1 MAKLPCKFNFRVRSS
16 GKIKP
21 YLDMKKHKFYFIS
34 FTYWFLLLYIVS
46 ALVWWFIS
54 LEAQNKQMYFYRYEQ
69 LRADDFQYQEKV
81 EALQD
86 ARHRKSLQYIGEGM
100 TFFILIMIGA
110 AYVYRTIRQEIKQAD
125 QQQNFMMAITH
136 ELKTPIAVSKLN
148 LETMLKRRLTPEQ
161 QRKLLE
167 NTLSETKRLNT
178 LTSNI
183 LTTAQLESG
192 KHTLSTGEVNFSEL
206 LGEQLMQFR
215 VRYPGREFQGNITPD
230 VWVRGEQ
237 LLLELLVSNLLENAV
252 KYAPGTSPVKASI
265 QPYKEKYAL
274 LKVADQ
280 GPGIAAF
287 EKGRIFEKFYRSG
300 DESVRKTK
308 GTGLGLYLCKRITL
322 EHGGQIQIMDNQP
335 NGAIFTLQFPILKQK
350 V

>member
-1 MAKLPCKFNFRVRSS
+1 MAKLPCKFNFRAHSS

-21 YLDMKKHKFYFIS
+21 LLDMKKHKFYFIS

-69 LRADDFQYQEKV
+69 LRTDDFQYQEKIA
-81 EALQD
+81 ALKD

-136 ELKTPIAVSKLN
+136 ELKTPIAVSRLN
-148 LETMLKRRLTPEQ
+148 LETMLKRNLNAAQ

-178 LTSNI
+178 LTNNI

-192 KHTLSTGEVNFSEL
+192 RHTLSAGEINLSEL

-215 VRYPGREFQGNITPD
+215 VRYPNRSFQGTITSD
-230 VWVRGEQ
+230 LWIKGEQ

-252 KYAPGTSPVKASI
+252 KYAPGTSPIQASI
-265 QPYKEKYAL
+265 AQIKEKYVQ
-274 LKVADQ
+274 LKFIDQ
-280 GPGIAAF
+280 GPGIASSD
-287 EKGRIFEKFYRSG
+287 KNKIFDKFYRAG

-322 EHGGQIQIMDNQP
+322 EHGGQIQVMDNQP
-335 NGAIFTLQFPILKQK
+335 NGAIFTLQFPILKHK
-350 V
+350 I

>member
-1 MAKLPCKFNFRVRSS
+1 MGSG

-21 YLDMKKHKFYFIS
+21 YLNMKKHKFYFIS

-54 LEAQNKQMYFYRYEQ
+54 LEAQNKQMYIYRYEQ
-69 LRADDFQYQEKV
+69 LRTDDYQYQDKM
-81 EALQD
+81 EALRD
-86 ARHRKSLQYIGEGM
+86 ARHRKSLQYIGEGL

-136 ELKTPIAVSKLN
+136 ELKTPIAVSRLN
-148 LETMLKRRLTPEQ
+148 LETLLKRSLNPLQ

-167 NTLSETKRLNT
+167 NTLSETNRLNT

-192 KHTLSTGEVNFSEL
+192 EHTLSGSEVNLSEL
-206 LGEQLMQFR
+206 LGEQLMRFR
-215 VRYPGREFQGNITPD
+215 VRYPARTFHGDITTD
-230 VWVRGEQ
+230 MWIKGEY
-237 LLLELLVSNLLENAV
+237 LLLELLISNLLENAV
-252 KYAPGTSPVKASI
+252 KYAPGTTPIQASI
-265 QPYKEKYAL
+265 QLYKDKYTL
-274 LKVADQ
+274 LKVIDQ
-280 GPGIAAF
+280 GPGIATSD
-287 EKGRIFEKFYRSG
+287 KNKIFTKFYRAG
-300 DESVRKTK
+300 DESTRKTK

-322 EHGGQIQIMDNQP
+322 EHNGQIQITDNQP
-335 NGAIFTLQFPILKQK
+335 NGAIFTLQFPLIKPIES
-350 V
+350 

>member
-1 MAKLPCKFNFRVRSS
+1 
-16 GKIKP
+16 
-21 YLDMKKHKFYFIS
+21 
-34 FTYWFLLLYIVS
+34 
-46 ALVWWFIS
+46 
-54 LEAQNKQMYFYRYEQ
+54 MYFYRYEQ
-69 LRADDFQYQEKV
+69 LRKDDFQYQDKIA
-81 EALQD
+81 ALKD

-136 ELKTPIAVSKLN
+136 ELKTPIAVSRLN
-148 LETMLKRRLTPEQ
+148 LETMLKRSLNPDQR
-161 QRKLLE
+161 RKLLE

-192 KHTLSTGEVNFSEL
+192 QHTLNAGEVNLSEL

-215 VRYPGREFQGNITPD
+215 VRYPNRIFRGEVSPD
-230 VWVRGEQ
+230 IWVKGEQ
-237 LLLELLVSNLLENAV
+237 LLLELLISNLLENAV
-252 KYAPGTSPVKASI
+252 KYATGPDPIYASI
-265 QPYKEKYAL
+265 ATFKGKYAL
-274 LKVADQ
+274 LKFIDQ
-280 GPGIAAF
+280 GPGIATS
-287 EKGRIFEKFYRSG
+287 EKNKIFNKFYRAG
-300 DESVRKTK
+300 NESVRKTK

-335 NGAIFTLQFPILKQK
+335 NGAIFTLQFPLLKPK